1 MLVLH
6 RKFGVLPKVL
16 EMFRVIGLI
25 FALSVIAFDSQ
36 SSEMSKSPQFEAE
49 TLLRKL
55 AELGDPEAQNN
66 LGVLYQI
73 GQSGRPNYSRAIFWF
88 RKSAAKGF
96 AKAQFN
102 LGQLFRKG
110 LGVPVDFLRAYQWFK
125 RSAEQG
131 YVPAK
136 INLASMY
143 RYGQGVEESRIRA
156 FMWYEL
162 ATVDGNLNSLK
173 IRDKFRE
180 MLTVHEIIEA
190 KKLAKV
196 CSLRAFKSC

>member
-1 MLVLH
+1 
-6 RKFGVLPKVL
+6 
-16 EMFRVIGLI
+16 
-25 FALSVIAFDSQ
+25 
-36 SSEMSKSPQFEAE
+36 MSKSPQFEAE
-49 TLLRKL
+49 TLLREL
-55 AELGDPEAQNN
+55 AGLGDPEAQNN

-73 GQSGRPNYSRAIFWF
+73 GQSGSPDYSRAIFWF
-88 RKSAAKGF
+88 RKSAVKGF

-110 LGVPVDFLRAYQWFK
+110 LGVPVNFLEAYRWFK

-131 YVPAK
+131 FVPAI

-143 RYGQGVEESRIRA
+143 RYGQGVEENRIRA
-156 FMWYEL
+156 LMWYEL

-173 IRDKFRE
+173 IRDTFKE
-180 MLTVHEIIEA
+180 MLTVHEILEA
-190 KKLAKV
+190 EKLAKV